1 LIGVSVNRAGGING
15 LLLLITAICGVSG
28 LAASIYVINALN
40 ASSKLSDPRF
50 YVMLAVIAAAFIIS
64 MILYVLYYRM
74 EEMKA
79 FYAAMLP
86 LITEAVSMTVLVL
99 LMVIKQ

>member
-1 LIGVSVNRAGGING
+1 MIGVSVNRAGGING

-64 MILYVLYYRM
+64 MILFAVCVLNKDNR
-74 EEMKA
+74 KS
-79 FYAAMLP
+79 
-86 LITEAVSMTVLVL
+86 LIAVFFTCKE
-99 LMVIKQ
+99 IKQQHRTIFKSPLK